1 MLPTTAT
8 KRSIRPSPDSQ
19 RDSPGCEDSPRA
31 SSRTAASL
39 SASGGSVVPGA
50 PCGSLPPGVGTG
62 SGLAGATGAPGTCA
76 GGTASCA
83 GEVGGGC
90 RPRKDRKST
99 RLNSSHLVISYA
111 SFRLKKKKKN

>member
-1 MLPTTAT
+1 MLSTTAT

-50 PCGSLPPGVGTG
+50 PSGSLPPGVGGG
-62 SGLAGATGAPGTCA
+62 SGLAVAPGAPGACA
-76 GGTASCA
+76 GGTTSCA
-83 GEVGGGC
+83 GEGGGGC
-90 RPRKDRKST
+90 RGRNRGEGPKPGGAGTGAAAAQSVVGL
-99 RLNSSHLVISYA
+99 RLI
-111 SFRLKKKKKN
+111 